1 MSSGD
6 FVPAL
11 GEIFNS
17 AAGLSASIVTQL
29 TTHWRR
35 ERDQFAHRS
44 LKDVDDVYL
53 FETSEAAAGRLVR
66 PLARL
71 SRFREFDPVMLIRAS
86 SWDNGGSIPSFQAKG
101 F

>member
-1 MSSGD
+1 MSPRDEPGD

-29 TTHWRR
+29 KTHWKR
-35 ERDQFAHRS
+35 ERDQFAHQS

-53 FETSEAAAGRLVR
+53 FETS
-66 PLARL
+66 
-71 SRFREFDPVMLIRAS
+71 
-86 SWDNGGSIPSFQAKG
+86 
-101 F
+101 